1 MTDHMIVT
9 VDKIPEL
16 AAFGFMYGM
25 GVEPEFLVGELI
37 CRDQEHPEHL
47 ALSAPDPGG

>member
-1 MTDHMIVT
+1 MIVT

-25 GVEPEFLVGELI
+25 GVEPELLVGELI
-37 CRDQEHPEHL
+37 CRDQEHPEYL
-47 ALSAPDPGG
+47 APSATDSRG